1 MNITKHIYLLIVL
14 ILIVTIP
21 ACVPV
26 GELQEDTHT
35 VELGEAESVDVTIE
49 MAAGELR
56 IQGGSRALFEGDFC
70 YNVDKWKPDI
80 SYHTLG
86 KQGILKVRQGKVS
99 GIPAGEGKNS
109 WDIYLNEEVPLSM
122 RVNFGAGEGRLDL
135 RGLQLKSLII
145 NMGVGDLNVNLTGE
159 HTQDLDVSI
168 DGGVGS
174 ATVYLPKDVGVRV
187 NVDKGIGSVSA
198 AGFNRKGSIYT
209 NDAHGE
215 AEITID
221 VQIDAGIGTIDLR
234 LR

>member
-1 MNITKHIYLLIVL
+1 MNITKHIYLIIAPFLIV
-14 ILIVTIP
+14 ILP

-35 VELGEAESVDVTIE
+35 IELGEAESVDVTID

-56 IQGGSRALFEGDFC
+56 IQGGSKALLEGAFH

-80 SYHTLG
+80 SYRILG
-86 KQGILKVRQGKVS
+86 KQGVLKVHQGKVS

-109 WDIYLNEEVPLSM
+109 WDIYLNEKVPIEM

-135 RGLQLKSLII
+135 RGLVLKSLII
-145 NMGVGDLNVNLTGE
+145 NMGVGDLNVNLTGV
-159 HTQDLDVSI
+159 HAQDLDVRI

-174 ATVYLPKDVGVRV
+174 ATVYLPRNQGVRV
-187 NVDKGIGSVSA
+187 GVDKGIGSVSA
-198 AGFNRKGSIYT
+198 VGFNKRGSMYT
-209 NDAHGE
+209 NDAYGE
-215 AEITID
+215 SGVTID